1 MSRRGGTAGADAEAA
16 EPITGQ
22 NPPDAY
28 TDLAEMIARNVEV
41 EQRMAEQPKHRYL
54 CHTTANL
61 LHSLATHT
69 LLHAAEATAVKNDT
83 YVLAVCI
90 YIRWFRATFAFSD
103 TRSSGY
109 GVSDFTRTPLAC
121 FMLAFKLEDDEL
133 RLGRGLSSTLVAVV
147 NGNNAAD
154 ESCSLFQHPLTEKQL
169 CNEELQ
175 VAKAVQ
181 WNFKPFTAFDAVQK
195 ILELNPKVAD
205 YIRED
210 VYFNIASAYC
220 VGALQRMAPEHI
232 AVSAIVMCSCNQ
244 PPQCKWN
251 NLDFI
256 PPFVFDPECICR
268 FRQVFEAYMSK
279 YSSDKNSNG
288 VTQEAS

>member
-1 MSRRGGTAGADAEAA
+1 M
-16 EPITGQ
+16 GQ

-61 LHSLATHT
+61 LHTLATHT

-109 GVSDFTRTPLAC
+109 GVSDFTSTALAC

-133 RLGRGLSSTLVAVV
+133 RLERGLSSTLVAVV
-147 NGNNAAD
+147 NGNNTAD
-154 ESCSLFQHPLTEKQL
+154 ESCSLFQHTLTEKQL

-181 WNFKPFTAFDAVQK
+181 WNFKPFTAFDAVEK
-195 ILELNPKVAD
+195 ILELHPTVAN

-232 AVSAIVMCSCNQ
+232 AVSAIVMCSANQ
-244 PPQCKWN
+244 PPQCNWN

-256 PPFVFDPECICR
+256 PPFVFNSDCICH
-268 FRQVFEAYMSK
+268 FRQIFEAYMSRRFSQDTHAK
-279 YSSDKNSNG
+279 
-288 VTQEAS
+288 